1 MSSTIQEHKEIR
13 ISGEQQSLPLR
24 ESVYLS
30 LRKAILTGAL
40 EPGERL
46 TEIRLGKM
54 LGTSRTPIREAIHR
68 LAEEG
73 LVAIARGSGAR
84 VAKIT
89 EQELQEVMEIRSAM
103 DQLCARLASRRIT
116 EDGTA
121 LLQKALEEF
130 NRAILHGGQLE
141 IADADV
147 AFHDVIYDA
156 AGNSKIQGIL
166 RGLADNIY
174 RYRYEFIRDDV
185 HYENLLREHKEI
197 CEAIVARD
205 EDRASE
211 AARVH
216 IERQWE
222 SIRTQIHAVQN
233 AKELQ
238 S

>member
-1 MSSTIQEHKEIR
+1 MTSKHEHKEIR

-30 LRKAILTGAL
+30 LRKAILTGNL

-73 LVAIARGSGAR
+73 LVSITRGSGAR

-89 EQELQEVMEIRSAM
+89 EKELQEVMEIRSAM

-116 EDGTA
+116 EEGKA
-121 LLQKALEEF
+121 RLKKALDEF
-130 NRAILHGGQLE
+130 NRAILHGSQLE

-147 AFHDVIYDA
+147 AFHDVIYSA
-156 AGNSKIQGIL
+156 AGNSRIQGIL

-197 CEAIVARD
+197 CEAVTSRD

-222 SIRTQIHAVQN
+222 SIRTQIHAAQS
-233 AKELQ
+233 AKEIHT
-238 S
+238 